1 MFNKPSNQG
10 RKIFALAVVVALVA
24 TSASSAVAASPKPK
38 VSSKPSISLM
48 VVPKGS
54 VAPSYGLVFNPNA
67 KKKIDLWEDFQCLNC
82 GKFEATN
89 GSYLNELIAAGT
101 TKVEFHML
109 SFLGAESE
117 RLANA
122 AGCASD
128 EGKFLQLHTYL
139 FENQAASKNSGR
151 WTTSYLL
158 EKAATLGLTSQKFKD
173 CVTKGKYAAWIK
185 ALNTSASSSNLL
197 ATPTVLINGQEINR
211 TTDYFD
217 ATNFTKV
224 VTDPASIVI
233 PTPMPTPTPI
243 KLNFTISKVF
253 GEEPV
258 IGAPSGSAP
267 TTLGIGEIIP
277 GTGAIAQL
285 SDNVTV
291 QYVLKDWATG
301 EVVESTW
308 KQGPTTL
315 SLSKVIAGWQKGVPG
330 MRVGG
335 RRVLVIPPS
344 LAYGNAGSGKIA
356 PNSTLIFVIDL
367 LATVHP

>member
-1 MFNKPSNQG
+1 MSKKYG
-10 RKIFALAVVVALVA
+10 RKFFALAAVVALVA
-24 TSASSAVAASPKPK
+24 TSASTAIASSPKPK
-38 VSSKPSISLM
+38 VSSKSNFSLM

-54 VAPSYGLVFNPNA
+54 SAPSYGLIFNPNA

-89 GSYLNELIAAGT
+89 GAYINELIAAGT
-101 TKVEFHML
+101 TKVEFHTL

-128 EGKFLQLHTYL
+128 EGKFLQLHTFL
-139 FENQAASKNSGR
+139 FQNQAATKNSGL
-151 WTTSYLL
+151 WTTAYIL
-158 EKAATLGLTSQKFKD
+158 EKSATLGLTSQKFKD
-173 CVTKGKYAAWIK
+173 CVTKGKYAGWIK

-217 ATNFTKV
+217 AINFTKV
-224 VTDPASIVI
+224 VTDPASIVVQ
-233 PTPMPTPTPI
+233 TPMPTPTPI

-258 IGAPSGSAP
+258 IGAPSGPAP
-267 TTLGIGEIIP
+267 TSLGIGEIIA

-285 SDNVTV
+285 TDNVTV

-301 EVVESTW
+301 EILESSW
-308 KQGPTTL
+308 KQGPANL
-315 SLSKVIAGWQKGVPG
+315 SLSKVIQGWQKGVPG

-335 RRVLVIPPS
+335 RRVLVVPPS
-344 LAYGNAGSGKIA
+344 LAYGSAGSGKVA
-356 PNSTLIFVIDL
+356 PNATLIFVIDL